1 MFTLLGIAAIC
12 GGQSPN
18 KADYWGDID
27 GVQVNHG
34 LDYTT
39 ILKSIVNT
47 RNTVS
52 SNKSFA
58 I

>member
-1 MFTLLGIAAIC
+1 LLGIAAIC